1 MINGNACFAYFNK
14 IWGIPLRH
22 WRAHW
27 CNLFGCVPVPQNLL
41 AFGAA
46 RRCMR
51 SPKPPAYLALP
62 IAAPPPAEKRSATGC
77 RPAPR
82 DNDRDPA
89 SLRFQ
94 REHAPETSFTWK

>member
-1 MINGNACFAYFNK
+1 MYWARLSNCPQTKSIKWYCG
-14 IWGIPLRH
+14 GRRLRH

-62 IAAPPPAEKRSATGC
+62 IAAPPRDSVLDAPDKAE
-77 RPAPR
+77 
-82 DNDRDPA
+82 
-89 SLRFQ
+89 
-94 REHAPETSFTWK
+94 